1 MREGVNMEETD
12 ASTAAPKLAFVC
24 GVLGVIAAVWVYWL
38 IVPGVI
44 LGAVAVAQGW
54 RDRRRGHRERGSVAI
69 ALGVVAVLL
78 VPSVLLTVDA
88 AEDWARDCA
97 LDPDHDPNC

>member
-1 MREGVNMEETD
+1 MEDAD
-12 ASTAAPKLAFVC
+12 ASSAAPKLAFVC
-24 GVLGVIAAVWVYWL
+24 GVLGVIAAVWVYWMV
-38 IVPGVI
+38 VPGLI
-44 LGAVAVAQGW
+44 LGAVAAAQGW
-54 RDRRRGHRERGSVAI
+54 RDHRRGHHERGSVAI
-69 ALGVVAVLL
+69 ALGVVAILL

>member
-1 MREGVNMEETD
+1 MEEAD

-38 IVPGVI
+38 VLPGVI
-44 LGAVAVAQGW
+44 LGAAAVAQGW

-69 ALGVVAVLL
+69 ALGAVALLL

-97 LDPDHDPNC
+97 LDPGHDPNC